1 MAEPQIPL
9 PARAPMRSPLG
20 RAIGLGSAKEGVE
33 HWWRQRVTALAL
45 VPLTL
50 WFVIAVIGLVGADH
64 AMFVAWVRNPM
75 AAVFLVLLLV
85 ATFYHTALGLQVVIE
100 DYIRGEAMRL
110 AALLVMRLLCVVF
123 AVRGILAV
131 AKLALGA

>member
-1 MAEPQIPL
+1 MAERQIPS
-9 PARAPMRSPLG
+9 PAPMRSPLG

-50 WFVIAVIGLVGADH
+50 WFVIAVIALVGADH
-64 AMFVAWVRNPM
+64 AAFVAWVRNPM
-75 AAVFLVLLLV
+75 AALLLVLLLV

-100 DYIRGEAMRL
+100 DYVHGEAMRL
-110 AALLVMRLLCVVF
+110 AALLVMRLLCILF
-123 AVRGILAV
+123 AVRGIFAV

>member
-1 MAEPQIPL
+1 MAAPQIRP
-9 PARAPMRSPLG
+9 PMRSPLG

-45 VPLTL
+45 VPVTL

-64 AMFVAWVRNPM
+64 AVFVAWVRNPM
-75 AAVFLVLLLV
+75 AALLLILLLV
-85 ATFYHTALGLQVVIE
+85 ATFYHAALGLQVVIE
-100 DYIRGEAMRL
+100 DYIHGEAMRL
-110 AALLVMRLLCVVF
+110 TTLLLMRLLCIIF
-123 AVRGILAV
+123 ALRGIFAV